1 MSDEKEDRYKF
12 RKHMYKPGN
21 NSLDEN
27 SNKINENNN
36 QYGESNF
43 SKSNFNDE
51 PNQFNK
57 TNVSSKFNFG
67 DEIPNEYEFFNM
79 DGEDFT
85 DDFLNNLSNKNID
98 KDFEKNNDKFLRD
111 EEILENNIIFNNDSI
126 NKNNSLLD
134 DDSINEYNSFLED
147 EEKPQIIDLDVID
160 KADEEELMKDDK
172 DSYYEDG
179 DLDFKS
185 IDYDE
190 PSDEDFSK
198 YLKEDQLDESE
209 ENLKTKTPEV
219 ESKITAKDIDLRI
232 IVDNTKNAE
241 YLNKATENIPLNQY
255 NIKISAIIQTFDV
268 EIAKSTTEGADII
281 FISND
286 SGEEGKILYNQF
298 YNYLKS
304 ENNYIEFLKIPQLKS
319 DDEIIAELGVN
330 IHNLIINVGLSSIF
344 NITNFNHFKN
354 QIKKLEKDY
363 DEVLSE
369 NATLIQ
375 EKYDIEEEISQLKKD
390 NNDYDLEIKELQKVN
405 DQLKS
410 EFADFKSRYSN
421 IHTKNILEIFSLKKL
436 WMDVFDEEL
445 LDETKIVIATN
456 QFKPDDIIIGQ
467 GLIGARN
474 MDQAIDWL
482 KVVRTALIFVEN
494 NKEDLQE
501 EIYNNSSNEKPSNY
515 RNEYDNDDSENDED
529 EDYNIP
535 ENFSNF
541 MF

>member
-43 SKSNFNDE
+43 SKSNFNDKH
-51 PNQFNK
+51 NQFNK
-57 TNVSSKFNFG
+57 NNVSSKLNFG

-85 DDFLNNLSNKNID
+85 DDFLNDLSNKNID
-98 KDFEKNNDKFLRD
+98 KDLEKNNDKFLRD
-111 EEILENNIIFNNDSI
+111 EEILENNIIFNKDSI
-126 NKNNSLLD
+126 GKNNSPVD

-172 DSYYEDG
+172 DYYYEDE

-190 PSDEDFSK
+190 PNDEDFSK
-198 YLKEDQLDESE
+198 YLKEEQLDESE
-209 ENLKTKTPEV
+209 DNLKTKNPDI

-232 IVDNTKNAE
+232 IVDNAKNAE

-286 SGEEGKILYNQF
+286 SDEEGKILYNQF

-319 DDEIIAELGVN
+319 DDEIIEELGVN

-375 EKYDIEEEISQLKKD
+375 EKYDIEEEISQLKKE
-390 NNDYDLEIKELQKVN
+390 NTDYNLEIKELQKIN

-456 QFKPDDIIIGQ
+456 QFKPEDIIIGQ
-467 GLIGARN
+467 GLIGALN

-494 NKEDLQE
+494 NKEDLSE
-501 EIYNNSSNEKPSNY
+501 EIYNNSSKESPSNY
-515 RNEYDNDDSENDED
+515 GNEYDNDDSEDNED

>member
-36 QYGESNF
+36 QYDESNF
-43 SKSNFNDE
+43 SKSNFNGND
-51 PNQFNK
+51 NQFNK
-57 TNVSSKFNFG
+57 TNVSSKLNFG

-85 DDFLNNLSNKNID
+85 DDFLNDFSNKNIN
-98 KDFEKNNDKFLRD
+98 KDLEKNNDKFPRD

-134 DDSINEYNSFLED
+134 DDSIINNNSFLED
-147 EEKPQIIDLDVID
+147 EEKPQFIDPDMID
-160 KADEEELMKDDK
+160 KTGEGELMKDNK
-172 DSYYEDG
+172 PSYYEDE

-190 PSDEDFSK
+190 PTDEDFSK
-198 YLKEDQLDESE
+198 YLKEEQLEESE
-209 ENLKTKTPEV
+209 ENFKTKTPDI

-232 IVDNTKNAE
+232 IVDNAKNAE

-286 SGEEGKILYNQF
+286 SDEEGKILYNQF

-319 DDEIIAELGVN
+319 DDEIIEELGVN

-390 NNDYDLEIKELQKVN
+390 NKDYNLEIKELQKVN

-456 QFKPDDIIIGQ
+456 QFKPEDIIIGQ

-474 MDQAIDWL
+474 KDQAIDWL

-494 NKEDLQE
+494 NKEDLSE
-501 EIYNNSSNEKPSNY
+501 EIYNNSSKEIPSNY
-515 RNEYDNDDSENDED
+515 GNEYNNDDRED
-529 EDYNIP
+529 NEDDDYNIP